1 MNTVKI
7 TMLSRGL
14 LLVVTLL
21 FFVSLKFPMWQID
34 LDAPQYPEGLVLKLH
49 ADKIGG
55 DVEIINGLNH
65 YIGMKTLH
73 TEDFVEFKILPYIMY
88 FFAAFALFSGIFAYR
103 KLVLALFISFVSFA
117 VLAGIDFYRWNY
129 EYGHNLDPNA
139 AIKVPGMA
147 YQPPV
152 IGYKQLLNFGA
163 YSVPDIGGWLLIGA
177 GAIVFFILVKEMD
190 WLSVFKKKQAL
201 TLFIPLIFTLHSCAD
216 YTVQP
221 IKLNVDTCDFCKMT
235 IADGKFGAE
244 VITQKGRAYKFD
256 DIICL
261 KNYCEENK
269 DTPVEKYF
277 VHDYLEDNQF
287 IDATKASYIKGGN
300 ISSPMNGNIAAFSDE
315 TQARLM
321 AEKLQAEI
329 IGKEEIIK
337 K

>member
-21 FFVSLKFPMWQID
+21 FFVSLKFPMWQIE
-34 LDAPQYPEGLVLKLH
+34 LDAPQYPEGLCLKLH

-55 DVEIINGLNH
+55 NVDTINGLNH

-73 TEDFVEFKILPYIMY
+73 TEDFVEFKILPYIII
-88 FFAAFALFSGIFAYR
+88 FFGVFALGTVLIAR
-103 KLVLALFISFVSFA
+103 KKMVIALFLSLVLFTI
-117 VLAGIDFYRWNY
+117 LAGLDFYRWNY

-139 AIKVPGMA
+139 AIKVPGMS
-147 YQPPV
+147 YQPPL

-163 YSVPDIGGWLLIGA
+163 YSIPDIGGWMLITCGL
-177 GAIVFFILVKEMD
+177 ILFFIVAKETDLM
-190 WLSVFKKKQAL
+190 SRFKNPKTAI
-201 TLFIPLIFTLHSCAD
+201 LFLPLFFLFSCAD
-216 YTVQP
+216 YTAQP
-221 IKLNVDTCDFCKMT
+221 IKLNVDTCEFCKMT

-244 VITQKGRAYKFD
+244 VITQKGRVYKFD
-256 DIICL
+256 DVICL
-261 KNYCEENK
+261 KNYCEENHN
-269 DTPVEKYF
+269 TPIEKYF
-277 VHDYLEDNQF
+277 VHDYLEDNQL
-287 IDATKASYIKGGN
+287 IDATTASYIKGGN
-300 ISSPMNGNIAAFSDE
+300 ISSPMNGNVAAFSDE

-329 IGKEEIIK
+329 ISEENFIK